1 LQCAEQIIREEYD
14 PNLYNVYVCQ
24 VSDGDNY
31 DDDNNK
37 CNRILQDQLLPL
49 IQYMAYIEVM
59 DNGYEEYGLLQ
70 YMNTRLFNTYQTVAN
85 NDSKLQVAKVQ
96 SASDIYKVFR
106 NLFEKR

>member
-1 LQCAEQIIREEYD
+1 
-14 PNLYNVYVCQ
+14 
-24 VSDGDNY
+24 
-31 DDDNNK
+31 
-37 CNRILQDQLLPL
+37 
-49 IQYMAYIEVM
+49 M